1 MSILFS
7 DSILISVF
15 ILNIVIIIIV
25 RLMYKREGI
34 RKAELSKYKKKN
46 KTKFKT
52 YSQYQ
57 KHIQKIE
64 DIEWEKDQKKIQIEK
79 KAEEGKQ
86 KLLEAKRLKEEQLEE
101 KRLELEKRYMEKRE
115 RKSTSIQENTGGNLI
130 NEIKRLKILYNK
142 GTLTKAEFEK
152 AKNKLLK

>member
-1 MSILFS
+1 
-7 DSILISVF
+7 
-15 ILNIVIIIIV
+15 
-25 RLMYKREGI
+25 MYKREGI
-34 RKAELSKYKKKN
+34 RKAELSNYNKKN

-79 KAEEGKQ
+79 KAEEGKLLKEQ
-86 KLLEAKRLKEEQLEE
+86 ERLEAAK
-101 KRLELEKRYMEKRE
+101 KRE
-115 RKSTSIQENTGGNLI
+115 DKLERESASTSVNDDNLLSK
-130 NEIKRLKILYNK
+130 IKRLKSLYEK
-142 GTLTKAEFEK
+142 GTLNKEEFER